1 MKPMTILTICMLAAG
16 ALLTACTQQ
25 EEPESAGE
33 NTPVLRDF
41 TINTSVAAMQT
52 GSGGT
57 TSRSLQPMGPEAENP
72 VKSLAIIQFDSEGNL
87 LRINE
92 NEGSGIERYYHYR
105 DFTEGGTLPGNL
117 SPQLTGIS
125 LYTGLSQTRVCFIGN
140 MDEAA
145 VEELLYQDGTTNP
158 VGWNDFQNKTVTI
171 RYITEG
177 DEVGHVEQIYLFGYY
192 EGALGAG
199 GSSLDNGETAQA
211 MSVVLSRLIARLEIS
226 INLGEGVTLP
236 ADHHI
241 YFRLQNVEERAY
253 LFLNVERTNYVHQH
267 AELMPTTDRTDY
279 ITGAEFSTF
288 YFYVAPH
295 LVMSELADTNA
306 TRLLI
311 WCTTESAENLKED
324 EADAKILLCNDPL
337 GEMPTA
343 AGAFWLNRNSIYHV
357 NITLTYED
365 GSSRAN
371 GETDSPW
378 GVKEADGSYHYRINL
393 KN

>member
-1 MKPMTILTICMLAAG
+1 M
-16 ALLTACTQQ
+16 
-25 EEPESAGE
+25 
-33 NTPVLRDF
+33 
-41 TINTSVAAMQT
+41 
-52 GSGGT
+52 
-57 TSRSLQPMGPEAENP
+57 
-72 VKSLAIIQFDSEGNL
+72 
-87 LRINE
+87 
-92 NEGSGIERYYHYR
+92 
-105 DFTEGGTLPGNL
+105 
-117 SPQLTGIS
+117 
-125 LYTGLSQTRVCFIGN
+125 
-140 MDEAA
+140 
-145 VEELLYQDGTTNP
+145 
-158 VGWNDFQNKTVTI
+158 
-171 RYITEG
+171 
-177 DEVGHVEQIYLFGYY
+177 
-192 EGALGAG
+192 
-199 GSSLDNGETAQA
+199 
-211 MSVVLSRLIARLEIS
+211 
-226 INLGEGVTLP
+226 P
-236 ADHHI
+236 ANHHI

-279 ITGAEFSTF
+279 ITGTEFSTF

-311 WCTTESAENLKED
+311 WCTTESADNLNED

-371 GETDSPW
+371 GETDSLW
-378 GVKEADGSYHYRINL
+378 GVKEAEGSYHYRINL

>member
-1 MKPMTILTICMLAAG
+1 MRLMTILTICMLVAG
-16 ALLTACTQQ
+16 AFLTACTQQ
-25 EEPESAGE
+25 EEPEGAGE

-52 GSGGT
+52 GSNGT
-57 TSRSLQPMGPEAENP
+57 TSRSLQPMGPEEENP

-87 LRINE
+87 LPINKT
-92 NEGSGIERYYHYR
+92 GSGIESYYHYC
-105 DFTEGGTLPGNL
+105 DFTEEGTLPGSL
-117 SPQLTGIS
+117 SPALENIP
-125 LYTGLSQTRVCFIGN
+125 LYAGLPQTRVCFIGN
-140 MDEAA
+140 MEKDDIPTLLQKDE
-145 VEELLYQDGTTNP
+145 GTR
-158 VGWNDFQNKTVTI
+158 VGWNDFQDKTVTI

-177 DEVGHVEQIYLFGYY
+177 DKVGHVEQIYLFGYY

-199 GSSLDNGETAQA
+199 GSSLDNGGTAQA

-267 AELMPTTDRTDY
+267 VELMPTTDRTDY
-279 ITGAEFSTF
+279 ITGTEFSTF

-311 WCTTESAENLKED
+311 WCTTESAENLNEG
-324 EADAKILLCNDPL
+324 EADAKILLCNDPR

-365 GSSRAN
+365 SNSRAN
-371 GETDSPW
+371 GETDSLW